1 MTGISS
7 YGTAFLGSKFLISF
21 AIMSLSTDN
30 IFNGSVSFPVC
41 LMSVMLLKNESVCAI
56 FASSIKTSFPSK
68 CYLGVLRTIFF
79 NK

>member
-21 AIMSLSTDN
+21 AMSLSTD

-41 LMSVMLLKNESVCAI
+41 LMSEKLLKNESVSAI
-56 FASSIKTSFPSK
+56 FASSFKTSFPSK